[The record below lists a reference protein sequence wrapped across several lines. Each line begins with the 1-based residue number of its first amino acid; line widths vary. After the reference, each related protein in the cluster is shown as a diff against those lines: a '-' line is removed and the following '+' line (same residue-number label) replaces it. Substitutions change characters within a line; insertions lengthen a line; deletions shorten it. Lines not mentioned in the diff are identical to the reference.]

1 MKKKG
6 QGMGKSAACAKT
18 PGRDCSKHSGG
29 VGSGVGGGGRG
40 WIDAEGSSPLYLFF
54 FFIMW
59 L

>member
-1 MKKKG
+1 MEKKG

-29 VGSGVGGGGRG
+29 FGGGGWGGGGVAGLMLR
-40 WIDAEGSSPLYLFF
+40 DPVH
-54 FFIMW
+54 FIYSFS